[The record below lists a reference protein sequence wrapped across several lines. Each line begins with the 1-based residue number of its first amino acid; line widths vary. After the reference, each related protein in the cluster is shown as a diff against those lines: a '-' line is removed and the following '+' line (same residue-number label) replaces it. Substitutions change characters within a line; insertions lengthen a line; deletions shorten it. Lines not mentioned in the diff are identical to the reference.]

1 MKNVVIAGYAR
12 SPFTFA
18 GKGALKK
25 TRPDELAAEVIKGL
39 IGKTGVKAED
49 IEDLILGC
57 AFPEAEQGFNMAR
70 LVAFLALVFCGST

>member
-12 SPFTFA
+12 SPFTLA

-39 IGKTGVKAED
+39 IG
-49 IEDLILGC
+49 
-57 AFPEAEQGFNMAR
+57 
-70 LVAFLALVFCGST
+70 